1 MNDETIGTEET
12 ENSKGL
18 NAILPREVR
27 MRKWMGITVLAV
39 LVLISACSQVDQEEI
54 SDLKITRLRCE
65 YLKDP
70 LGIDVVKPRL
80 SWILESC
87 ERGQKQTAYRI
98 IVSTSE
104 EKLSNEIGDLW
115 DSGKIKSDRTNQI
128 VYEGKDLHSG
138 ELCCWKVF
146 AWDKGGVRHEP
157 SETALWSMGL
167 LNEED
172 WEASWIGM
180 ELAPRFLNPEKLSP
194 GPPPPWFRKT
204 FALDKPVKRVM
215 AYVTA
220 RGIFRLHL
228 NGQQVEKDVF
238 APEWTDYDK
247 RIQYRTYDV
256 TGNIKPGKNAI
267 GAVVGDGWYSGYLG
281 WRKLRGNYGLQNSLF
296 LQLDVEYEDGTIEVV
311 ATDKTWRCSEG
322 PVISSDLLMGEHYDA
337 RKEMPGWDTS
347 EFDDKDWKPVVLM
360 EKPGARLVAQPSE
373 PVQVTQHIEP
383 LKMTEPKKGV
393 YVFDLGQNIAGWVRL
408 KVRGKSGTKITLRH
422 AERLNP
428 DGMVYTTNLRDAKA
442 TDTYILR
449 GGGEEVFEPRFTFH
463 GFQYVEV
470 TGFPGVPGRD
480 AVIGCAINSAAPGAG
495 RFECSSPLVNKLYQ
509 NLTWSQRGN
518 YISVPT
524 DCPQRDERLGWMGD
538 AQIFIRTGTFNMDA
552 AAFFT
557 KWMVDVEDAQSG
569 EGAFPDFAPRLKDRI
584 LMRFES
590 APAWGD
596 AGVIVPWTVYRVY
609 GDTRIISRHW
619 EAMVKWMDFLQDA
632 NPDLIRK
639 NKVGNNYGDWLSIN
653 ANTPKDLLA
662 TAYWAYDARLMSRM
676 AEAIGRSSEAFYY
689 QTLFQN
695 IKEAFQKEFLLDDGR
710 VKGETQTGYLLAL
723 AMDLLPEDLRARSA
737 EHLVENIKQRDW
749 HLSTGFVGAGYLNPV
764 LTQTGYPDVSY
775 RLLLNE
781 TFPSW
786 GYSIRQGATTIWER
800 WDGWTEEKG
809 FQDPGM
815 NSFNHYAFGSVGE
828 WLFSFVAGI
837 DLDPEIPGY
846 KRIII
851 RPHPGRELEYARAE
865 YDSIQGKISS
875 GWKLENGTLTLNVAI
890 PANTTALIYAPAE
903 DASQVMESGKPAKN
917 SKGVK
922 FLRMEK
928 DRAVFE
934 VVSGIYTFSTS
945 PFL

>member
-1 MNDETIGTEET
+1 M
-12 ENSKGL
+12 K
-18 NAILPREVR
+18 
-27 MRKWMGITVLAV
+27 KWIAAVVLAV
-39 LVLISACSQVDQEEI
+39 LVLVTACSQEDRGKI
-54 SDLKITRLRCE
+54 SDLKITQLRCE
-65 YLKDP
+65 YLKNP

-80 SWILESC
+80 SWVLESS

-104 EKLSNEIGDLW
+104 ENLSKDIGDLW
-115 DSGKIKSDRTNQI
+115 DSGKMKSERTNQI
-128 VYEGKDLHSG
+128 VYEGKNLQSR
-138 ELCCWKVF
+138 EKCCWKVF
-146 AWDKGGVRHEP
+146 VWDKDRVRHEP
-157 SETALWSMGL
+157 QETAFWSMGL

-180 ELAPRFLNPEKLSP
+180 ELAPHFLTPEKLAP

-204 FALDKPVKRVM
+204 FALGKPVKKAMV
-215 AYVTA
+215 YITA
-220 RGIFRLHL
+220 QGIFRLHI
-228 NGQQVEKDVF
+228 NGQQIGKDVF
-238 APEWTDYDK
+238 APEWTDYNK

-256 TGNIKPGKNAI
+256 TENIKPGKNAI

-281 WRKLRGNYGLQNSLF
+281 WRKFRGNYGLQNSLL
-296 LQLDVEYEDGTIEVV
+296 LQLEVEYEDGTIEVL
-311 ATDKTWRCSEG
+311 ATDKTWGCSDG
-322 PVISSDLLMGEHYDA
+322 PIISSDLLMGEHYDA
-337 RKEMPGWDTS
+337 RKEMPGWDTAG
-347 EFDDKDWKPVVLM
+347 FDDNDWKPAVLM
-360 EKPGARLVAQPSE
+360 EKPQARLISQPSE

-383 LKMTEPKKGV
+383 VNMSEPKKGV
-393 YVFDLGQNIAGWVRL
+393 YVFDLGQNIAGWARL
-408 KVRGKSGTKITLRH
+408 RVKGKSGTKVMLRH

-428 DGMVYTTNLRDAKA
+428 DGTVYTTNLRDAKA
-442 TDTYILR
+442 TDTYILK
-449 GGGEEVFEPRFTFH
+449 GGAEEVFEPRFTFH

-470 TGFPGVPGRD
+470 TGFPGVPGKD
-480 AVIGCAINSAAPGAG
+480 AITGCAIHSAAPPAG
-495 RFECSSPLVNKLYQ
+495 SFECSSPLVNKIYQ

-569 EGAFPDFAPRLKDRI
+569 EGAFPDFAPRLKDKV

-596 AGVIVPWTVYRVY
+596 AGIIVPWTVYRVH
-609 GDTRIISRHW
+609 GDTRIVSGHW
-619 EAMVKWMDFLQDA
+619 EAMVKWMDFLQEA
-632 NPDLIRK
+632 NPELIRK
-639 NKVGNNYGDWLSIN
+639 NKVGNNYGDWLSIK
-653 ANTPKDLLA
+653 ADTPKDLLA

-689 QTLFQN
+689 EKLFQN
-695 IKEAFQKEFLLDDGR
+695 IREAFQREFVLPDGR
-710 VKGETQTGYLLAL
+710 IKGETQTGYLLAL
-723 AMDLLPEDLRARSA
+723 AMDLVPEELRSRSA

-764 LTQTGYPDVSY
+764 LTEMGYPDVAY

-786 GYSIRQGATTIWER
+786 GYSINQGATTIWER

-828 WLFSFVAGI
+828 WLFRFVAGI

-851 RPHPGRELEYARAE
+851 RPHPGGGLEYARAE

-875 GWKLENGTLTLNVAI
+875 GWKLEDGKLILNVTI
-890 PANTTALIYAPAE
+890 PANTTAMIHVPAE
-903 DASQVMESGKPAKN
+903 DLSQVTESGKPAED
-917 SKGVK
+917 STGVK
-922 FLRMEK
+922 FLRLEK
-928 DRAVFE
+928 GRAVFE
-934 VVSGIYTFSTS
+934 VVSGTYTFSTS